1 MARTT
6 HFGVEGWRT
15 RTVGSSGLKLKAKL
29 GHISPAAM
37 RLAKLY
43 IDLRPPQSVRG
54 AVASPARLKL
64 RPLLFDLALIT
75 LTISSTACGRQLDH
89 RLEYRSTMSPHRD
102 NRLSAPPFSLVSLM
116 PRYKGI

>member
-6 HFGVEGWRT
+6 HFGVGGWCT
-15 RTVGSSGLKLKAKL
+15 RTVGSSGLKLKVKL

-37 RLAKLY
+37 RLAKSY

-64 RPLLFDLALIT
+64 RPLFRPRIDHLDDLIH
-75 LTISSTACGRQLDH
+75 ACGRQLDH
-89 RLEYRSTMSPHRD
+89 RLECRSTMSPHRD

-116 PRYKGI
+116 PRYKGR